1 MTQTAARWQAEYS
14 PDVGWVVTDRP
25 APGESYDNA
34 FFCQFEA
41 NAVSL
46 AVMLNH
52 YEQAKAALEEADAIA
67 REVCDARERVK
78 LRDRG
83 ISAGDYAASLLG
95 KWRTD
100 HEDAL
105 SSPPATQE
113 KQG

>member
-52 YEQAKAALEEADAIA
+52 YEQAKAALLRIVQADEALG
-67 REVCDARERVK
+67 REY
-78 LRDRG
+78 LRDV
-83 ISAGDYAASLLG
+83 ASRALPDGYGL
-95 KWRTD
+95 
-100 HEDAL
+100 AL